1 MSDKKSK
8 SKSPAS
14 GAKAD
19 PAKAKPSKRAHDTK
33 ATNVADEAIAAMTAA
48 EAEAAKAAAEADARG
63 ESPAEPPAGGPGGAG
78 QKSGWSTGELEALRG
93 ENADLKDRLLRA
105 VAEMEN
111 LRRRT
116 ERDKAD
122 TSKYAISNF
131 ARDVLTI
138 ADNIA
143 LAIGHVPE
151 EALEK
156 DDVLKNFRDGIMVTE
171 RELLNMMERHG
182 ITRVDPKGERF
193 DPNQHQAMFEI
204 PNPDVPEGTIMEVIQ
219 AGYVIADRVLRP
231 AMVGVAK
238 GGAKQPKADPAAAEQ
253 DTPKAAND
261 DIPGGPKPS
270 GDEPGGKDIG
280 GNVDKSA

>member
-8 SKSPAS
+8 SKSHAG

-19 PAKAKPSKRAHDTK
+19 AGKAKPSKSAAGAK
-33 ATNVADEAIAAMTAA
+33 AAQADEAA
-48 EAEAAKAAAEADARG
+48 AAKAAAEADNETQER
-63 ESPAEPPAGGPGGAG
+63 PPAAEAANEAGG
-78 QKSGWSTGELEALRG
+78 QSGWSTGELEALRG
-93 ENADLKDRLLRA
+93 ENAELKDRLMRA

-143 LAIGHVPE
+143 LAMGHVPDD
-151 EALEK
+151 AVEK
-156 DDVLKNFRDGIMVTE
+156 DEVLKSFRDGIMVTE

-193 DPNQHQAMFEI
+193 DPNQHQAMFEV
-204 PNPDVPEGTIMEVIQ
+204 PNPDVPEGTIMEVVQ

-231 AMVGVAK
+231 AMVGVSK
-238 GGAKQPKADPAAAEQ
+238 GGAKPVKAETAVEPE
-253 DTPKAAND
+253 TPKAAND

-270 GDEPGGKDIG
+270 GDEPGGKSAEKAKDGKDIG